1 MSEVVFKFKRDVMKD
16 SPSLMTC
23 SRSGAVKHS
32 RATGARAN
40 FGTMAEMGRS
50 ENENGSRRRRRRRR
64 KERMKRERENEGKE
78 GIPGVTQTGVGI
90 PYIPCTVSPRSAN

>member
-1 MSEVVFKFKRDVMKD
+1 MSEVVFKRDVMKD

-32 RATGARAN
+32 RATGARVN

-50 ENENGSRRRRRRRR
+50 GNGKRRRRR
-64 KERMKRERENEGKE
+64 KERMKRERGRIMGKKGYQGSLKQE
-78 GIPGVTQTGVGI
+78 
-90 PYIPCTVSPRSAN
+90 